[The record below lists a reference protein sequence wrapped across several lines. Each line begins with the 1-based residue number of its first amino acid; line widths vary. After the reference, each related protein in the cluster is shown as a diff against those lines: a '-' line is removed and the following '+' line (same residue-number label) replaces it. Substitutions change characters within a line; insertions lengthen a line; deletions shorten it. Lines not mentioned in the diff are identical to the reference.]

1 MTFKNDI
8 SSMKAGGKKKNLN
21 WYNRILMPT
30 ATRKAQL
37 ARSGRDA
44 VAGLR
49 INHGRASRSWLTTDL
64 PAVTFNI
71 IHLHRKRKKRI
82 FYLVAV
88 VYPLKSDFF
97 FCLIERMLCLMYYFY
112 SPVLQPS
119 LPSCP
124 SWSYISPPH
133 VQILRRGS

>member
-8 SSMKAGGKKKNLN
+8 SWMKARGEKKNLS
-21 WYNRILMPT
+21 WYNQILMPT

-37 ARSGRDA
+37 VRSGRDT

-49 INHGRASRSWLTTDL
+49 INHRRASRSWLTTVL

-97 FCLIERMLCLMYYFY
+97 FFVLLNGCCESCIISTLPYFSLLCTAA
-112 SPVLQPS
+112 
-119 LPSCP
+119 
-124 SWSYISPPH
+124 
-133 VQILRRGS
+133 LRGITSRLHMFKF